1 MSKSP
6 SKHKSLI
13 LKYWAL
19 SVVLNPHLS
28 IKLLGQKVIVLIMF
42 KVHTNFDKKICSV
55 GKRISQKNFNGKL
68 TNFKILKTENSSV
81 SFIIT

>member
-1 MSKSP
+1 
-6 SKHKSLI
+6 
-13 LKYWAL
+13 
-19 SVVLNPHLS
+19 
-28 IKLLGQKVIVLIMF
+28 MF